1 MQPAISNEVNLKL
14 GFKVATTSAI
24 ICSFASI
31 LIRLVSDDYQ
41 LPALIIAFWRN
52 LFVVGCAL
60 PIFLIFNPKLL
71 RLKKNNLLFLI
82 AFGIVLAIFNILWT
96 LAVTLTGASIATVL
110 VYSSGGFT
118 AVLGYFLLQEE
129 LGVKKIA
136 AVILCLLGSLF
147 VSGATDPLTWQ
158 TNTLGIVTGLLSGLL
173 YACYS
178 LLGRTAAQKGLNP
191 WTTLFYSFFFA
202 GVILL
207 VINLL
212 PGNSIP
218 ATAVRPADL
227 FQLTNQWRGWFL
239 LLLLAI
245 GPTLIGFGLYN
256 ISLGLLPSSTA
267 NLIMTLEPVFTAI
280 SAFFFLHERLTA
292 LQLFGSFLI
301 ISAMLLLRVR
311 FGQRIRNLDHHIQK

>member
-1 MQPAISNEVNLKL
+1 MQPAISTEFNVKR
-14 GFKVATTSAI
+14 GFKIATISAI

-31 LIRLVSDDYQ
+31 LIRVVSEDYQ

-60 PIFLIFNPKLL
+60 PCFLLINPKLL
-71 RLKKNNLLFLI
+71 RIKRSNLLFLI
-82 AFGIVLAIFNILWT
+82 AFGVVLAIFNILWT

-118 AVLGYFLLQEE
+118 AVLGYFLLHEE
-129 LGVKKIA
+129 LGARKIT

-147 VSGATDPLTWQ
+147 VSGATDPLAWQ

-178 LLGRTAAQKGLNP
+178 LLGRTAKQRELNP
-191 WTTLFYSFFFA
+191 WTTLFYSFLFA
-202 GVILL
+202 GVILF

-212 PGNSIP
+212 PGNTIP
-218 ATAVRPADL
+218 GTAVRPADL

-239 LLLLAI
+239 LFLLAV

-267 NLIMTLEPVFTAI
+267 NLIMTLEPVVTAI
-280 SAFFFLHERLTA
+280 SAFFFLHERLTV
-292 LQLFGSFLI
+292 LQLFGGFLI
-301 ISAMLLLRVR
+301 ISAMLLLRLR
-311 FGQRIRNLDHHIQK
+311 FGQRIRKRDKPFIV